1 MKSTTQRVT
10 KMKRFLTTSVGIFF
24 VILSSPLWIA
34 LLIWKMMQVAYFTAL
49 QTKEIVIFMIDEIL
63 NGKEEK

>member
-1 MKSTTQRVT
+1 MQAKLRTI
-10 KMKRFLTTSVGIFF
+10 LTTSVGIFF
-24 VILSSPLWIA
+24 VVLSSPLWIA

-49 QTKEIVIFMIDEIL
+49 QTKEIVLFMIDEIL